1 MHSAFQI
8 SLFRPTNMTR
18 ELNLLFRILRIV
30 GFIQVTTFVVC
41 GEPQVPC
48 YFIFGDSLV
57 DSGNNNALPTI
68 AKANYQPYGIDFPQ
82 GVNGRFTNGRTMA
95 DIIGQLLGFPKFI
108 PPYATA
114 TDQEIS
120 IGVNYASG
128 SAGIREETGSHLGGR
143 ISLDRQLVNHKKTIS
158 RLSALQSNKTFTDE
172 YLKKC
177 IYLSSIGSN
186 DYINNYLLPS
196 IYPTNITYTLDQ
208 YAVVLVQQYS
218 QQLKTIYNLGAR
230 KIAVFGLA
238 EIGCTPIE
246 ITRFGTSGKLCVEW
260 INNGIKLFN
269 DNLTRLVDDLNS
281 NYSDAR
287 FTFLNV
293 TSLAAPLGD
302 LPLPTSPCCTQ
313 LRDDGQCVPNSSH
326 CLVRDSTL
334 FFDGLHPTEIAH
346 QVIATRSYKS
356 LLPTDTYPYD
366 ISHLA
371 RL

>member
-8 SLFRPTNMTR
+8 SRFRPTNMTC

-30 GFIQVTTFVVC
+30 GLIQVTTFVVC

-120 IGVNYASG
+120 IGVNYGSG
-128 SAGIREETGSHLGGR
+128 SAGIREETGSHLGDR
-143 ISLDRQLVNHKKTIS
+143 ISLDRQLVNHEKTIS

-177 IYLSSIGSN
+177 IYLSNIGSN

-196 IYPTNITYTLDQ
+196 IYPTNKTYTLDQ
-208 YAVVLVQQYS
+208 YAVVLEQQYS
-218 QQLKTIYNLGAR
+218 QQLKVHNL
-230 KIAVFGLA
+230 
-238 EIGCTPIE
+238 
-246 ITRFGTSGKLCVEW
+246 SH
-260 INNGIKLFN
+260 
-269 DNLTRLVDDLNS
+269 LVCFFLS
-281 NYSDAR
+281 M
-287 FTFLNV
+287 TFLHRESYLLMVEYV
-293 TSLAAPLGD
+293 TLK
-302 LPLPTSPCCTQ
+302 
-313 LRDDGQCVPNSSH
+313 V
-326 CLVRDSTL
+326 
-334 FFDGLHPTEIAH
+334 FFF
-346 QVIATRSYKS
+346 
-356 LLPTDTYPYD
+356 
-366 ISHLA
+366 
-371 RL
+371 